1 MVQKRL
7 TGGWSVPCWTGDL
20 SGVHCCLSSP
30 TGNPESSPMTMTR
43 NSGSWIKRMMENDL
57 DDTALPS
64 SYLSF
69 STDTYFKCP
78 DTWGIAP
85 MQILP
90 DKFSTLTT
98 SISDSAPQIGN
109 RPLRKRPHLWGHI
122 SIQPAVLNGK
132 KKILSHLTLC
142 FSVITPAMSIC
153 GPHYGLF
160 PSVFTPAK
168 TCYPLASQWGESG
181 PSASVNC

>member
-1 MVQKRL
+1 
-7 TGGWSVPCWTGDL
+7 
-20 SGVHCCLSSP
+20 
-30 TGNPESSPMTMTR
+30 MTPPAPLHT
-43 NSGSWIKRMMENDL
+43 
-57 DDTALPS
+57 
-64 SYLSF
+64 SF

-142 FSVITPAMSIC
+142 FSVIIPVMSIC

-160 PSVFTPAK
+160 PSVFMPAK
-168 TCYPLASQWGESG
+168 TCCPLVSQWGNRDHQRLWTAKVG
-181 PSASVNC
+181 TPSSLLRSILIISIRHNPGLMMKAELNSISAGRQILNPDLAPSMGSNRET